1 MVSSNNNEVISKA
14 KPHTVK
20 KFDLIKRYIE
30 AWAQKLLNNQR
41 CNGIIF
47 IDCMCNSGVYTDI
60 NDEIVYGTPVR
71 VAEVLTKAAEQYP
84 HKSIQMYF
92 NDYSQPKI
100 DLLKKTIAE
109 KTPQGLSNVS
119 INYSTIDGNQLL
131 RNMSRKLNVGNQLHY
146 FLLYDPYQAAIDWEA
161 LAPYFR
167 YWGEVMI
174 NHMGLDT
181 IRAIS
186 QVTRPEAR
194 QKYEDTYLIDD
205 FEKLIPYGTNK
216 EAYEQRVAEIIDS
229 LSRCSGRRYYVAA
242 FPFFNRNN
250 SWQYDLIHCTG
261 NVEGYKLYKNS
272 AWKVFGDKSSTKNSH
287 VDQNQLVL
295 DFEGL
300 GTTTQTDEEC
310 LTVKDIAKYLQRKF
324 AGQKSVLL
332 DTVWEVL
339 AEHPIFPSEG
349 YRNEIKKEL
358 RETYGADTKTKS
370 VITFADRG
378 L

>member
-1 MVSSNNNEVISKA
+1 MASSNNNEVISKA

-20 KFDLIKRYIE
+20 KFELIKRYIE
-30 AWAQKLLNNQR
+30 AWAQKLLNNPR
-41 CNGIIF
+41 CNGVIF

-60 NDEIVYGTPVR
+60 HDEIVYGTPVR

-84 HKSIQMYF
+84 SKSIQMYF
-92 NDYSQPKI
+92 NDYAPEKI
-100 DLLKKTIAE
+100 ALLQKTIAE
-109 KTPQGLSNVS
+109 RTTQGLGNVS

-131 RNMSRKLNVGNQLHY
+131 KSMSRQLNASNNLHY

-186 QVTRPEAR
+186 QVTRPETR
-194 QKYEDTYLIDD
+194 QKYEDTYLIDA
-205 FEKLIPYGTNK
+205 FEQLIPYGTNK
-216 EAYEQRVAEIIDS
+216 EAYEQRVADIIDS
-229 LSRCSGRRYYVAA
+229 LSRTSGRRYYVAA

-287 VDQNQLVL
+287 VDQTQMVL
-295 DFEGL
+295 DFDGL
-300 GTTTQTDEEC
+300 GSTTQTDEEC
-310 LTVKDIAKYLQRKF
+310 LTVRDIAKYLQRKF
-324 AGQKSVLL
+324 AGRKNVPL
-332 DTVWEVL
+332 DTIWADL

-370 VITFADRG
+370 QISFADRR
-378 L
+378 

>member
-1 MVSSNNNEVISKA
+1 MASSNNNEVISKA

-20 KFDLIKRYIE
+20 KFELIKRYIE
-30 AWAQKLLNNQR
+30 AWAQKLLNNPR
-41 CNGIIF
+41 CNGVIY
-47 IDCMCNSGVYTDI
+47 IDCMCNSGVYKDI
-60 NDEIVYGTPVR
+60 YDEIVYGTPVR

-92 NDYSQPKI
+92 NDYSSEKVA
-100 DLLKKTIAE
+100 LLQKTITE
-109 KTPQGLSNVS
+109 RTTQGLSNVS
-119 INYSTIDGNQLL
+119 INYTAIDGNMLL
-131 RNMSRKLNVGNQLHY
+131 KSMSRQLNASNNLHY

-174 NHMGLDT
+174 NHMGRDT

-186 QVTRPEAR
+186 QVTRPETK

-205 FEKLIPYGTNK
+205 FEKLVPYGSDK
-216 EAYEQRVAEIIDS
+216 EAYEQRVGEIIDAF
-229 LSRCSGRRYYVAA
+229 SRRSGRRYYVAA

-261 NVEGYKLYKNS
+261 SVEGYKLYKNS

-287 VDQNQLVL
+287 VDQTQLVL

-300 GTTTQTDEEC
+300 GTTIQTDEEC
-310 LTVKDIAKYLQRKF
+310 LAVKDIAKYLQRKF
-324 AGQKSVLL
+324 SGQKNVPL
-332 DTVWEVL
+332 DTVWGVL

-358 RETYGADTKTKS
+358 RETYGADTKAKG
-370 VITFADRG
+370 VISFADRG
-378 L
+378 

>member
-1 MVSSNNNEVISKA
+1 MASSNNNEVISKA

-20 KFDLIKRYIE
+20 KFELIKRYIE
-30 AWAQKLLNNQR
+30 AWAQKLLNNPR
-41 CNGIIF
+41 CNGVIY
-47 IDCMCNSGVYTDI
+47 IDCMCNSGVYKDI
-60 NDEIVYGTPVR
+60 YDEIVYGTPVR

-92 NDYSQPKI
+92 NDYSSEKVA
-100 DLLKKTIAE
+100 LLQKTITE
-109 KTPQGLSNVS
+109 RTTQGLSNVS
-119 INYSTIDGNQLL
+119 INYTAIDGNMLL
-131 RNMSRKLNVGNQLHY
+131 KSMSRQLNASNNLHY

-174 NHMGLDT
+174 NHMGRDT

-186 QVTRPEAR
+186 QVTRPETK

-205 FEKLIPYGTNK
+205 FEKLVPYGSDK
-216 EAYEQRVAEIIDS
+216 EAYEQRVGEIIDAF
-229 LSRCSGRRYYVAA
+229 SRRSGRRYYVAA

-261 NVEGYKLYKNS
+261 SVEGYKLYKNS

-287 VDQNQLVL
+287 VDQTQLVL

-300 GTTTQTDEEC
+300 GTTIQTDEEF
-310 LTVKDIAKYLQRKF
+310 L
-324 AGQKSVLL
+324 
-332 DTVWEVL
+332 
-339 AEHPIFPSEG
+339 
-349 YRNEIKKEL
+349 
-358 RETYGADTKTKS
+358 
-370 VITFADRG
+370 
-378 L
+378 